1 MPTLL
6 GADLIVKSLARENIS
21 HVFTLPGGQMNPI
34 HFAVDEEP
42 GMTLIIPRH
51 EGAGALM
58 AAGFSL
64 ASGKPACVMNTVG
77 AGIAYE
83 IGALYFAWKE
93 RLPLISI
100 APQVQSYKMKPIQEN
115 LQACDQDEIFKPI
128 TKFTAILYHRDRIP
142 NLIRRAFK
150 TALAPEPGPVH
161 LDAPV
166 DIIFGFK
173 RVSAKKMEALFPTAD
188 FRFKGEVYPDA
199 HSLSEAVELVGACR
213 KPLVLAGRNVERAK
227 AGYAL
232 SGFLKA
238 TGAPVITSTPAFAAV
253 AAGYPMDLGTCW
265 LWDNAQ
271 NRALLS
277 ETDLIFLLEADEET
291 ARLAT
296 VLTTLNPAIKIVQT
310 AELSAALGSIV
321 PIDSG
326 LTGSPRI
333 ILEQFSRYS
342 AEKQLRPKIDNDWG
356 KTLLST
362 ISSHRHRLRERLTLN
377 DDRLFPMVHT
387 IDRLSAV
394 LTSDDMVIF
403 DGPTVTRVAMVHLKH
418 PGLHNCVLLNDAD
431 VAGAGYPLAL
441 GARLAKPGA
450 RVFLISETEML
461 KRHHRE
467 FQTQSRYQLGVTTFL
482 FQTREQRPEEEVD
495 FAVLARSL
503 GVPAKKI
510 VDAEEEITDTLL
522 SETSSSPTGGLLDI
536 VG

>member
-42 GMTLIIPRH
+42 GMTLVIPRH

-64 ASGKPACVMNTVG
+64 ASGKPACVMTTVG

-115 LQACDQDEIFKPI
+115 LQACDQDEIFKPV

-142 NLIRRAFK
+142 SLVQRAFK

-166 DIIFGFK
+166 DVIFGFK
-173 RVSAKKMEALFPTAD
+173 RVSARKMEKLFPVAD
-188 FRFKGEVYPDA
+188 FRFKGQIYPDA
-199 HSLSEAVELVGACR
+199 RSLSDAAGLLSGCR
-213 KPLVLAGRNVERAK
+213 RPLVLVGRNVERAR
-227 AGYAL
+227 AGDAL
-232 SGFLKA
+232 AGFLQA
-238 TGAPVITSTPAFAAV
+238 TGAPVITSAPAFAAV
-253 AAGYPMDLGTCW
+253 AAGYTMDLGTCW
-265 LWDNAQ
+265 LWDNAE
-271 NRALLS
+271 NRALLA
-277 ETDLIFLLEADEET
+277 EADLILLIEADEET
-291 ARLAT
+291 ARLTSA
-296 VLTTLNPAIKIVQT
+296 LNTLNPDIKIIQT
-310 AELSAALGSIV
+310 AEQAAALGSIV
-321 PIDSG
+321 RVASG
-326 LTGSPRI
+326 LTGSPGI
-333 ILEQFSRYS
+333 ILEQLRRYS
-342 AEKQLRPKIDNDWG
+342 AENATQNGMDADWQ
-356 KTLLST
+356 KALLSV
-362 ISSHRHRLRERLTLN
+362 IALHKNRLRERLTIPE
-377 DDRLFPMVHT
+377 DRLFAMIHT
-387 IDRLSAV
+387 IDRINTA
-394 LTSDDMVIF
+394 LTPDDMVICE
-403 DGPTVTRVAMVHLKH
+403 GATVTRVAMAHLHH

-467 FQTQSRYQLGVTTFL
+467 FQTQSRYKLGITTFL

-510 VDAEEEITDTLL
+510 SDAEEEITDTLL
-522 SETSSSPTGGLLDI
+522 AETSLSSTGGLLDI

>member
-6 GADLIVKSLARENIS
+6 GADLIVKSLAGENIS

-64 ASGKPACVMNTVG
+64 ASGKPACVMTTVG
-77 AGIAYE
+77 AGVAYE

-142 NLIRRAFK
+142 SLIQRALK
-150 TALAPEPGPVH
+150 IALAPEPGPVH

-166 DIIFGFK
+166 DVIFGFK
-173 RVSAKKMEALFPTAD
+173 SVSGKKMERLFPAAD
-188 FRFKGEVYPDA
+188 FRFKGQIHPDA
-199 HSLSEAVELVGACR
+199 RSLSEAVELMGACSR
-213 KPLVLAGRNVERAK
+213 PLVLVGRNVERAK
-227 AGYAL
+227 AGDAL
-232 SGFLKA
+232 AGFLMT

-253 AAGYPMDLGTCW
+253 AAGYTMNLGTCW
-265 LWDNAQ
+265 LWDNAE
-271 NRALLS
+271 NRALLA
-277 ETDLIFLLEADEET
+277 ETDLLLMIEADEET
-291 ARLAT
+291 ARLASA
-296 VLTTLNPAIKIVQT
+296 LTTLNPEIKIIQT
-310 AELSAALGSIV
+310 AEQAAALGSV
-321 PIDSG
+321 APIESG
-326 LTGSPRI
+326 LTGSPGI
-333 ILEQFSRYS
+333 ILEQFTRCL
-342 AEKQLRPKIDNDWG
+342 ADERLGQTVDPDWQ
-356 KTLLST
+356 KALLSV
-362 ISSHRHRLRERLTLN
+362 IAAHKDRLRDRLTIN
-377 DDRLFPMVHT
+377 DDRLFAMIHT
-387 IDRLSAV
+387 IDRLNAV
-394 LTSDDMVIF
+394 LTPGDMVICE
-403 DGPTVTRVAMVHLKH
+403 GPTVTRVAMVHLNH

-441 GARLAKPGA
+441 GARLAKTDA
-450 RVFLISETEML
+450 RIFLISETGML
-461 KRHHRE
+461 KYHHRE
-467 FQTQSRYQLGVTTFL
+467 FQTQSRYKLGVTTFL
-482 FQTREQRPEEEVD
+482 FQTREKRPEEEVD

-510 VDAEEEITDTLL
+510 SDAEEEITDTLL
-522 SETSSSPTGGLLDI
+522 SDTAQGETGVLLDI